1 MQTGVART
9 YISSASQV
17 KDEVLTA
24 AKLAFLRKY
33 ARAYR
38 SGDQTLAAATP
49 TKIQFNAKS
58 FDPAGLYDEV
68 TNFRFTVP
76 AGYAGKWLIHAC
88 VALYGA
94 ASGTTG
100 SIQISVNGSTRGY
113 VYFYQ
118 AGGTSLSPQIT
129 DILNLAAGDY
139 VEIYIYVSASDT
151 IAGSESQAWADF
163 AYLASDSAITPP

>member
-9 YISSASQV
+9 YIGSASQV

-33 ARAYR
+33 ARAYL
-38 SGDQTLAAATP
+38 SADQTLAAATL

-58 FDPAGLYDEV
+58 YDPAALFDAT
-68 TNFRFTVP
+68 TNYRFTVP

-88 VALYGA
+88 VGLYSAG
-94 ASGTTG
+94 SNTTG
-100 SIQISVNGSTRGY
+100 SLQIFVNGSARGY

-118 AGGTSLSPQIT
+118 PAATLLSPQIT

-139 VEIYIYVSASDT
+139 VEIYIYVSV
-151 IAGSESQAWADF
+151 AGTAYGYEDRTWADF